1 MALAADLDSP
11 VLPLEDADPLAG
23 EAQSLGCPWP
33 KLDLKGV
40 DHTTGSLQTAADK
53 ESQKSAVL
61 RDERSVNGSPV

>member
-1 MALAADLDSP
+1 MKALVYHGPGKRSW
-11 VLPLEDADPLAG
+11 EDKPKPQIQAP
-23 EAQSLGCPWP
+23 CPWP

-53 ESQKSAVL
+53 ESQKSAGL